1 MTESLIAFI
10 LTSVAIE
17 LTPGPNMAYLAIL
30 SLNRGRLAGAAA
42 VAGVA
47 LGLALLGVGAALGL
61 GSLIARVDWL
71 YEALRWGG
79 VMFLLWL
86 AFDNWRDAR
95 RPIGTIAEST
105 ELAEAFRQGLV
116 TNLLNPKAALFYTA
130 VLPNFLEPERQGW
143 EQSALLTAVYVLVA
157 TLIHAVVVLAADAV
171 RPLIESANSATASV
185 RSSPYCSSSW
195 RCGWPS
201 AHGACKRAPR
211 CPAGITA
218 EGRPPR

>member
-1 MTESLIAFI
+1 MAGPFDGSSVLFQGPGNVVTESLIAFI

-79 VMFLLWL
+79 VLFLLWL
-86 AFDNWRDAR
+86 AFDIWRDAR

-105 ELAEAFRQGLV
+105 ELAEPFRQGLV

-171 RPLIESANSATASV
+171 RPLIESAKFRDRLGTVFAVLLVVVAVWLAISTRRV
-185 RSSPYCSSSW
+185 
-195 RCGWPS
+195 
-201 AHGACKRAPR
+201 
-211 CPAGITA
+211 
-218 EGRPPR
+218 